1 MAVSQARHMAAHT
14 LQALRGHMQTRLAGT
29 CWQDLQQD
37 LQVSSWLCA
46 HQYTDRQAA
55 LKCKSRRECPAKHP
69 AKEQGAKPCGSA
81 FASASQLPLD
91 ARVA

>member
-1 MAVSQARHMAAHT
+1 MAAHT

-46 HQYTDRQAA
+46 YPHIVMQVA
-55 LKCKSRRECPAKHP
+55 CKRSGCPACP
-69 AKEQGAKPCGSA
+69 AEDAAEGQGTKPCG
-81 FASASQLPLD
+81 QLLQL
-91 ARVA
+91 RVSCLLVCG

>member
-37 LQVSSWLCA
+37 LQVSSCLCA
-46 HQYTDRQAA
+46 HRHIDRQAA
-55 LKCKSRRECPAKHP
+55 LKSKCRPACPAEDP
-69 AKEQGAKPCGSA
+69 AKGGGAKPCGSA
-81 FASASQLPLD
+81 FASASQLPID